1 MGLRI
6 AEVARRGTGPRKQ
19 AAAQSVHLT
28 DIQPN
33 SSFPGNQRSCGRCTG
48 TMGAKCCSYTHSLTG
63 ADSMSAA
70 QLDHYTRSF
79 HNIDRDGTGSIDAE
93 ELTAALREMGQ
104 YPSSAEVECM
114 IRTVDFDEYLELVG
128 QIEAEEIKPETEL
141 EQIFR
146 VLDHNGSDTISFRT
160 LTKFLERI
168 LEASEAAA
176 LEQLVLQA
184 DEDGSGMINQSEFV
198 AIFKDNLRD
207 KTQRASMHR
216 SRSFQGQLESPNCE
230 TSEQEDEA
238 SHSEDEDNA
247 ATPNTPVQKMFTGIN
262 LAPIA
267 TDVDSSGNV
276 SYRHSV

>member
-1 MGLRI
+1 MGWL
-6 AEVARRGTGPRKQ
+6 AGAQGPRKQ
-19 AAAQSVHLT
+19 AAVQSVHLT

-114 IRTVDFDEYLELVG
+114 IRMVDFDCSGTVDLDEYLELVG
-128 QIEAEEIKPETEL
+128 QIEAEEIKPETVL

-176 LEQLVLQA
+176 LEQL
-184 DEDGSGMINQSEFV
+184 GKS
-198 AIFKDNLRD
+198 
-207 KTQRASMHR
+207 
-216 SRSFQGQLESPNCE
+216 SPSCSPPHHLTIVTTAN
-230 TSEQEDEA
+230 S
-238 SHSEDEDNA
+238 A
-247 ATPNTPVQKMFTGIN
+247 AV
-262 LAPIA
+262 
-267 TDVDSSGNV
+267 
-276 SYRHSV
+276 

>member
-1 MGLRI
+1 
-6 AEVARRGTGPRKQ
+6 
-19 AAAQSVHLT
+19 
-28 DIQPN
+28 
-33 SSFPGNQRSCGRCTG
+33 
-48 TMGAKCCSYTHSLTG
+48 MGAKCCSYTHSLTG

-114 IRTVDFDEYLELVG
+114 IRMVDFDCSGTVDLDEYLELVG

-176 LEQLVLQA
+176 LEQL
-184 DEDGSGMINQSEFV
+184 GKS
-198 AIFKDNLRD
+198 
-207 KTQRASMHR
+207 
-216 SRSFQGQLESPNCE
+216 SPSC
-230 TSEQEDEA
+230 SPP
-238 SHSEDEDNA
+238 HHCHHC
-247 ATPNTPVQKMFTGIN
+247 K
-262 LAPIA
+262 
-267 TDVDSSGNV
+267 
-276 SYRHSV
+276 

>member
-104 YPSSAEVECM
+104 YPSSAE
-114 IRTVDFDEYLELVG
+114 
-128 QIEAEEIKPETEL
+128 L

-216 SRSFQGQLESPNCE
+216 SRSFQGQLERPNCE

-267 TDVDSSGNV
+267 TD
-276 SYRHSV
+276 